1 METTMF
7 TLGVLSIILAALVAI
22 TIYGIVK
29 VFKLKTEIQ
38 NIWQQMNLDR
48 QDMFGE
54 SESINRNIHILDETI
69 SRQIS
74 EERRELDR
82 LIGATIDDINMV
94 EATMQNVIKQLET
107 DSMHAAKSYTDSRI
121 DKLIDTYFEVQSI
134 KKQILKD

>member
-22 TIYGIVK
+22 AIYGIVK

-38 NIWQQMNLDR
+38 NIWQQMHFDR
-48 QDMFGE
+48 QDMHGQT
-54 SESINRNIHILDETI
+54 ESIDRNIRILDETI
-69 SRQIS
+69 SRRIS
-74 EERRELDR
+74 EERRELDQ
-82 LIGATIDDINMV
+82 LIGATIADINMV
-94 EATMQNVIKQLET
+94 EATMQNVIRQLEA

>member
-22 TIYGIVK
+22 AIYGIVK

-38 NIWQQMNLDR
+38 NIWQQMHRDR
-48 QDMFGE
+48 QDMYGQ

-74 EERRELDR
+74 EERRELDQ
-82 LIGATIDDINMV
+82 LISATIADINMV
-94 EATMQNVIKQLET
+94 EITMQNVIRKLET